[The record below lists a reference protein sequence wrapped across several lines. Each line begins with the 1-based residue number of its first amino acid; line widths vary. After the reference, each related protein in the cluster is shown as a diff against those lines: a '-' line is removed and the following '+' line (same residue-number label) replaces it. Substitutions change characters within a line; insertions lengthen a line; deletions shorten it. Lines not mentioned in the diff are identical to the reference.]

1 MDIKGLN
8 LNTLSTYLNA
18 YEWGKLSDDQ
28 TIDLFQALVD
38 MGMIEHLRAEYTRV
52 AEMLINNNRICA
64 DLNQLRQEYT
74 AAGDSRLRVRYPA
87 GNTTWERL
95 DTYVANGG
103 LMKDLKGKQ

>member
-1 MDIKGLN
+1 MDIKDLN

-64 DLNQLRQEYT
+64 DLNQLRQEYP
-74 AAGDSRLRVRYPA
+74 AAAASRGRARYP
-87 GNTTWERL
+87 ESDRSL
-95 DTYVANGG
+95 
-103 LMKDLKGKQ
+103 GKVEA

>member
-1 MDIKGLN
+1 MDIKDLN

-38 MGMIEHLRAEYTRV
+38 MGMIEHLRVEYTRV

-74 AAGDSRLRVRYPA
+74 AAGDSRLR
-87 GNTTWERL
+87 RL
-95 DTYVANGG
+95 ALYSSSSSALSSIIHNARAEFVC
-103 LMKDLKGKQ
+103 